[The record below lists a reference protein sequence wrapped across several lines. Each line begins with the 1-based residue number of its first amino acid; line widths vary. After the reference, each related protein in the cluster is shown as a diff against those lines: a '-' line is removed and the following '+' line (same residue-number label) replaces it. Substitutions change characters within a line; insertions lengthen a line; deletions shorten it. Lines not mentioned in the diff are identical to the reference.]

1 MGVGIEG
8 MWGILIYSIILLPI
22 ANFVNDPF
30 TNEDPKP
37 KMEDTVAWAYRLAH
51 SGPLVAL
58 HLVYLIFVLVFNF
71 SGMEVTQHVNASSR
85 ATFDAI
91 RTIIVWIISFI
102 AGWEVWHNIA
112 TPVKF
117 IGFVLVTLSVLIYNN
132 IAMIIP
138 FMR

>member
-22 ANFVNDPF
+22 ANSVNDPF
-30 TNEDPKP
+30 TNENPKP

-71 SGMEVTQHVNASSR
+71 SGMEVT
-85 ATFDAI
+85 
-91 RTIIVWIISFI
+91 
-102 AGWEVWHNIA
+102 
-112 TPVKF
+112 
-117 IGFVLVTLSVLIYNN
+117 
-132 IAMIIP
+132 
-138 FMR
+138 